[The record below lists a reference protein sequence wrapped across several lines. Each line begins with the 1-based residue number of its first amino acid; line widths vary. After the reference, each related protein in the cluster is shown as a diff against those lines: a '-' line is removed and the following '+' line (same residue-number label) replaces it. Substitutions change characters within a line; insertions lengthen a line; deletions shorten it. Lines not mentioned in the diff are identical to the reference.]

1 MIKSFFNFMTDEED
15 QDPSF
20 IRLTRNILLFVI
32 FANTAVLA
40 LITGVNGGVARNPI
54 TFLAL
59 TVTLGL
65 EVISLFYVYRGRI
78 RMAKL
83 VVPLA
88 LIIALAV
95 VALSSNGLK
104 SVAITTMPV
113 VMIVAAL
120 LLGERS
126 IILTTPLIVTALI
139 VISIRDLSGQIRYAP
154 TGVDDAV
161 ILPVLIAT
169 AGGMLHLIIRRLNE
183 SIIRAQESE
192 RVQREENV
200 ELTALRTS
208 LEERVHQRTS
218 ELELAN
224 RLNERRARQFKAV
237 TSVMNIVSTIQE
249 LDILLPRVTQ
259 VISEQFEIYHAGIFL
274 LDSSRKYAVLRAANS
289 EGGQKMLVRGHK
301 LQVGQTGIVGFVT
314 ATGQPRI
321 ALDVGTDAVFF
332 DNPDLPNTHSEIA
345 LPLQFAGQIIGALD
359 VQSTEANAFND
370 DDIDALATLANQVA
384 VAINNANTIEQAQRS
399 LSEAQSALG
408 ETTREAW
415 QVLRPKTIG
424 LGLQLTETSVKPLE
438 EPLEGS
444 HVQDALKKG
453 RMALATDQQNRSSLA
468 IPIRLRDQVI
478 GVMQINPRG
487 RNSLSDDDTD
497 IAVAVAQR
505 LSLAI
510 ESATLLQSTQQR
522 ADIERVTTDITTRI
536 SSSTRFET
544 ILQTAAQE
552 LSRAL
557 GGSDVLVQIEPVAL
571 ELSIE
576 NQ

>member
-1 MIKSFFNFMTDEED
+1 MIKSFFNFMADEGD

-20 IRLTRNILLFVI
+20 MRLTRNILLFVI

-40 LITGVNGGVARNPI
+40 LITGFNGGVARNPI

-59 TVTLGL
+59 TITLGL

-88 LIIALAV
+88 LIIALVV

-104 SVAITTMPV
+104 SVAITAMPV
-113 VMIVAAL
+113 IMIVAAL

-161 ILPVLIAT
+161 TLPVLIAT

-183 SIIRAQESE
+183 SIIRARESE

-249 LDILLPRVTQ
+249 LDTLLPRVTQ
-259 VISEQFEIYHAGIFL
+259 VISEQFEIYHTGIFL

-370 DDIDALATLANQVA
+370 DDIDALVTLANQVA

>member
-249 LDILLPRVTQ
+249 LDTLLPRVTQ
-259 VISEQFEIYHAGIFL
+259 VISEQFEIYHTGIFL

-370 DDIDALATLANQVA
+370 DDIDALVTLANQVA
-384 VAINNANTIEQAQRS
+384 VAINNANTIEQAQQS

-453 RMALATDQQNRSSLA
+453 RTALATDQQNRSSLA